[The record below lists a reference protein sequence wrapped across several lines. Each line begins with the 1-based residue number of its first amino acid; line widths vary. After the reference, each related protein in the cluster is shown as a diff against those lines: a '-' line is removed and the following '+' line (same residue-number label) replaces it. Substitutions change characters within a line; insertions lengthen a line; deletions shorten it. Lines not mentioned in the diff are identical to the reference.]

1 MKSQRGRFFALA
13 AACGLLLG
21 GCSAPPPHTPVV
33 VSPTGEVYVPEA
45 PPSPMSEVAGAPSSA
60 MDVWVPGYWTYYNT
74 QWVWLP
80 GHWQVPPQS
89 GHTWV
94 AGHWDHTFRAWVWTP
109 GHWE

>member
-1 MKSQRGRFFALA
+1 MRNHILKFVGLA
-13 AACGLLLG
+13 LLG
-21 GCSAPPPHTPVV
+21 GALLTGCSTEPRHPVV

-45 PPSPMSEVAGAPSSA
+45 PPAPRSEVAGAPPQTG
-60 MDVWVPGYWTYYNT
+60 DVWVPGYWTYSNS
-74 QWVWLP
+74 QWVWMP

-94 AGHWDHTFRAWVWTP
+94 AGHWDRTSRGWVWTP